1 MIRIAVPNKGRLS
14 EPALELMAKA
24 GMKVKDSGE
33 KKLYAKTSDSNV
45 EVVFARAEDIPRYVE
60 TGAVEFG
67 ITGSDLVAEE
77 KAKVETIV
85 ELGFGKCRL
94 MVAVPENSG
103 ITKLSQL
110 NGKKV
115 ATSFGGIVKDFFKRK
130 GVRVE
135 VVEVAGAVE
144 VTPYRGV
151 ADAVADLVDTG
162 VTLKTHGLKT
172 IETILESRACFIGT
186 KKSVGANKNFVEE
199 TVFSFK
205 GIMTAEGKRY
215 LMVNVTSDSALK
227 KVVKVIPCMESPTVL
242 PLAKKGEYAVHAVVN
257 AGELAS
263 AVRKIK
269 QAGGKDI
276 LVMRMERVVP

>member
-14 EPALELMAKA
+14 EPSLELMAKA
-24 GMKVKDSGE
+24 GMKVKDSGD
-33 KKLYAKTSDSNV
+33 KKLYAKTSDANV

-77 KAKVETIV
+77 KAKVDVIV

-94 MVAVPENSG
+94 MVAVPDNSG

-151 ADAVADLVDTG
+151 ADAIADLVDTG
-162 VTLKTHGLKT
+162 ITLKTHGLAT
-172 IETILESRACFIGT
+172 IETIFESSACFIGT
-186 KKSVGANKNFVEE
+186 KKSVSSNKDFVEE
-199 TVFSFK
+199 TVFSFN
-205 GIMTAEGKRY
+205 GIMAAEGKRY
-215 LMVNVTSDSALK
+215 LMVNVKNDSALK
-227 KVVKVIPCMESPTVL
+227 RVVKVIPCMESPTVL